1 MNAVNAMNAVNETS
15 AAPDT
20 GPDRR
25 LTDFLVVLLRHP
37 LCRPLAAL
45 AILLLI
51 DLFAIPGFFRLEV
64 KDGHL
69 YGSVIDIVNRAAP
82 LMLAAL
88 GMTLVIATR
97 GIDISVG
104 AVVAIAGTVAAM
116 LIGGTMVVHNGV
128 PEYVSRIPMIWAL
141 CAAMGAALL
150 CGAWNGLLVAT
161 LGLQPIIATL
171 ILMVAG
177 RGLAQLLTDGQIVTV
192 YYKPF
197 FFLGSGYLF
206 GVPFSLF
213 IVAAVFL
220 VVALLMRK
228 TALGLFIQ
236 AVGIN
241 PVAARLAGVKTAA
254 LLFFVYIF
262 CSACAGMAGL
272 MISANIK
279 SADANNAGLLLEL
292 DAILAVTLGGTSLGG
307 GKFSLPGSIIGALII
322 QTLTYTIYSL
332 GVPPEVNMVVK
343 SVVVFLVCLSQSPEF
358 KQLWLRAF
366 PHKSSSAA
374 PSSAPSSASSSALSP
389 TNTPS

>member
-1 MNAVNAMNAVNETS
+1 MNSNLLSEHDKDNASPWHGLQQA
-15 AAPDT
+15 
-20 GPDRR
+20 
-25 LTDFLVVLLRHP
+25 LRHP
-37 LCRPLAAL
+37 LARPLAAL
-45 AILLLI
+45 AVLLLI
-51 DLFAIPGFFRLEV
+51 DFFLIPGFFRIEF

-104 AVVAIAGTVAAM
+104 AVVAISGTVAAT
-116 LIGGTMVVHNGV
+116 LIGGTVVMHNGV
-128 PEYVSRIPMIWAL
+128 PEYASNIPMAWAIA
-141 CAAMGAALL
+141 AAMGAAIL

-177 RGLAQLLTDGQIVTV
+177 RGLAQLLTDGQIITV

-197 FFLGSGYLF
+197 FYLGSGYLF
-206 GVPFSLF
+206 GLPFSLF
-213 IVAAVFL
+213 IVAGMFIVL
-220 VVALLMRK
+220 ALLMRK

-236 AVGIN
+236 SVGIN
-241 PVAARLAGVKTAA
+241 PVAARLAGIRTAA
-254 LLFFVYIF
+254 LIFFVYIF
-262 CSACAGMAGL
+262 CSACAGLAGL

-292 DAILAVTLGGTSLGG
+292 DAILAVTLGGTSLAG
-307 GKFSLPGSIIGALII
+307 GKFSLVGSVIGALII
-322 QTLTYTIYSL
+322 QALTYTIYSL

-358 KQLWLRAF
+358 RRMRFSPSQS
-366 PHKSSSAA
+366 KSL
-374 PSSAPSSASSSALSP
+374 P
-389 TNTPS
+389 